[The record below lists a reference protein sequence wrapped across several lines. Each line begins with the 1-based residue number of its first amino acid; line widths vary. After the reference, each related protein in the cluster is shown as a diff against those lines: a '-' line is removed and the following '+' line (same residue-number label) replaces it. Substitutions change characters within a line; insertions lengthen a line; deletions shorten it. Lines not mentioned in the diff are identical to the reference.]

1 MIPMPSV
8 RLTALLGLFTALL
21 AGCSTG
27 PVHPPPSAA
36 LSEAATAGFKHQAGW
51 QPLSALTPPAAGP
64 WWQSFGDAELDRLM
78 QAASAANLDVA
89 QAAARDRQARA
100 LWRQA
105 GAARWPQLGVSAS
118 ALRTESSSAGGN
130 TTYAAALDASWTLD
144 LWGRLAREQDASGA
158 NAQATAADLA
168 AARLSTQLN
177 LAEQY
182 WRLRVLDQQLALL
195 DRTLSAY
202 ERSLQLTRHQ
212 YEAGMAARADV
223 IQAETQWQTLRA
235 NVHDVRLQRA
245 QHEHALAVLA
255 GRAPADLSLPVVT
268 TPIAT
273 IPVVPPQI
281 PSQLLTR
288 RPDVVAAERRVAQA
302 NAQIGVAQAAWW
314 PDITLGAR
322 GGGTGPRLGEL
333 FEAPW
338 RTWSLGPTL
347 AATLFDGGR
356 RRAGVEQA
364 EARYE
369 ETVAAYRQTV
379 LTSLREVDD
388 ALVALQQLGA
398 KAEQQARLVA
408 LAEENERVV
417 TTRYQAGLVGFLEVV
432 VAQNLTLES
441 QRTALD
447 VTAER
452 LVASVRLI
460 AALGGG
466 WQGLEAAATE
476 PEGPSG
482 GQGM

>member
-1 MIPMPSV
+1 MIPTPSV
-8 RLTALLGLFTALL
+8 RSAALLGLFTALL

-27 PVHPPPSAA
+27 PVQPPPSTT
-36 LSEAATAGFKHQAGW
+36 LSEMAAAGFKHQAGW
-51 QPLSALTPPAAGP
+51 QPLSALTPPATGP
-64 WWQSFGDAELDRLM
+64 WWRSFGDAELDRLM
-78 QAASAANLDVA
+78 QAANAANLDVA

-105 GAARWPQLGVSAS
+105 GAARGLQAGVSAS
-118 ALRTESSSAGGN
+118 ALRTQSSSAGGN
-130 TTYAAALDASWTLD
+130 TTYAAALQANWALD
-144 LWGRLAREQDASGA
+144 LWGRLAREQEASGA
-158 NAQATAADLA
+158 NLQATGADLA

-177 LAEQY
+177 LAKQY

-195 DRTLSAY
+195 DRTLAAY

-235 NVHDVRLQRA
+235 NVHDVRLQRVR
-245 QHEHALAVLA
+245 HEHALAVLA
-255 GRAPADLSLPVVT
+255 GRAPADLSLPV
-268 TPIAT
+268 AT
-273 IPVVPPQI
+273 LRLPAIPSVPPQL

-314 PDITLGAR
+314 PDITLGASA
-322 GGGTGPRLGEL
+322 GGSGPRLGEL

-338 RTWSLGPTL
+338 RTWSLGPAL
-347 AATLFDGGR
+347 AATLLDGGR
-356 RRAGVEQA
+356 RRAGVDLA

-388 ALVALQQLGA
+388 ALAALQQLGA

-417 TTRYQAGLVGFLEVV
+417 TTRYQAGLVGFLEVM

-452 LVASVRLI
+452 LVASARLI

-466 WQGLEAAATE
+466 WQGLEAITAD
-476 PEGPSG
+476 PELSG
-482 GQGM
+482 SQAM